1 MLTRII
7 QDIENKIKEGSWYN
21 NDNTELFDE
30 LCNEFLN
37 EYAVIKD
44 MNEEEISKL
53 GEEHKKKMQKD
64 IESVFEIYYS
74 TFSDREIEEEF
85 LKEIKSEKNEEAKEN
100 SRNEYKK
107 YKLFITDLEYI
118 LDNIKKIDVFKI
130 VNNNELKESFKN
142 VTNFL
147 IEKRNDTEELKK
159 TMEEMNDKLKKV
171 EELLVNYKDTYIKT
185 PELLPPAPDLL

>member
-1 MLTRII
+1 MLRRII
-7 QDIENKIKEGSWYN
+7 QDIENKIKEGSWYG

-30 LCNEFLN
+30 LTNEFLN
-37 EYAVIKD
+37 EYVEIKN
-44 MNEEEISKL
+44 MNEEELSKL

-64 IESVFEIYYS
+64 IETVFEIFYS

-85 LKEIKSEKNEEAKEN
+85 LKEIKSEKNEETKER

-118 LDNIKKIDVFKI
+118 LDNIKKIDVFKL

-147 IEKRNDTEELKK
+147 IEKRNDAEELAVTIK
-159 TMEEMNDKLKKV
+159 EMNNKLKEV
-171 EELLVNYKDTYIKT
+171 EKILLNYKDAYLKT
-185 PELLPPAPDLL
+185 PELEPPAPEM